1 MTNISKL
8 YQQLS
13 EGEISKDY
21 FVRRARIEHSNI
33 VSPVNSYDDIV
44 KILRNKGVLTEAV
57 KLSTEQIID
66 RLNPYAVKKGIEV
79 EMAKCKGA
87 IELEKIRE
95 KVAKNLSKN
104 QKYYEEYQFP
114 NAKVIDKHDSKQEM
128 RQVKSELVD
137 KNNAMR
143 KPKGFSPDK
152 ANTKASKKE
161 NRKGNPKG
169 VKMMKENSGDQ
180 PSNNMG
186 IAPEKAHYKVG
197 TMVPVPTEKGTVEV
211 PITRI
216 EGDTAYVEING
227 QEMPIQFNILN
238 QYTPKETPYEKGS
251 EEMDNA
257 WKGFNDRPFSEE
269 EEASKTTMS
278 EIVGKLKEFLA
289 KRKSK
294 KGIKD
299 ESSIMKN
306 PENGDYASVGSDS
319 ASKTLANKM
328 NYTQRVPGSV
338 VPLGKK
344 QGTGI

>member
-1 MTNISKL
+1 MPDKAEALIALNSDEEREERLRAYKKTMNESHNATQKL
-8 YQQLS
+8 TTS
-13 EGEISKDY
+13 
-21 FVRRARIEHSNI
+21 
-33 VSPVNSYDDIV
+33 
-44 KILRNKGVLTEAV
+44 
-57 KLSTEQIID
+57 QIID

-180 PSNNMG
+180 QTNNNIG
-186 IAPEKAHYKVG
+186 IAPQKAHYKEG

-251 EEMDNA
+251 KEMDDA

-269 EEASKTTMS
+269 EEEASKTKMS

-299 ESSIMKN
+299 ESSIMRN
-306 PENGDYASVGSDS
+306 TETGDYASVGSDS